1 MRKTNKYPFVTF
13 LVISV
18 LMSASSVTS
27 VFAVVPVVT
36 NVVVWNDGGNTV
48 LNVTVSH
55 SPQTSLHHVDSI
67 EVNVSGNI
75 QSFPVSLQPE
85 TIFTVPCDLG
95 PIEGT
100 PMATVRAHCTF
111 DGYSLSWYG
120 PIQIP
125 EFLHSILLLIL
136 LSVASF
142 TIVILR
148 KIK

>member
-1 MRKTNKYPFVTF
+1 MAI

-18 LMSASSVTS
+18 LISASSVTS
-27 VFAVVPVVT
+27 VFAVIPVVT
-36 NVVVWNDGGNTV
+36 DVIVWNDGGNTV

-55 SPQTSLHHVDSI
+55 SPETSIHHVDFI

-75 QSFPVSLQPE
+75 QSFPVDIQPE
-85 TIFTVPCDLG
+85 TVFIISCDLG

-100 PMATVRAHCTF
+100 PMATVRAHCTV

-125 EFLHSILLLIL
+125 EFLHSMLLLVL
-136 LSVASF
+136 LSVASI
-142 TIVILR
+142 TIIILR
-148 KIK
+148 KTKLKLNK